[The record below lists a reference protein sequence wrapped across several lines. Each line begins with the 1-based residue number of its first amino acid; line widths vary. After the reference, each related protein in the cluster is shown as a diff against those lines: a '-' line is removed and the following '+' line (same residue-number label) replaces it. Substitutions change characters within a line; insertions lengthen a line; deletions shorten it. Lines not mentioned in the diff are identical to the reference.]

1 LAQNERRNRNDLR
14 DMCKKMIA
22 AANKPTARRDEVN
35 DGVEKLERVFS
46 EKVRKTGEPLS
57 NAEMCAY
64 MRRTGKR

>member
-1 LAQNERRNRNDLR
+1 
-14 DMCKKMIA
+14 MCKKMIA